1 MILKSIFKSKK
12 ENDLRNYADGELIR
26 AFKTN
31 HGNAFLEEIF
41 NRYSHLVFGV
51 CMKYLKNE
59 DESKDAVMQIFENLI
74 EILRK
79 QEVENFRSWIYTVSK
94 NHCLI
99 ILRKQKSTENV
110 RSGYFEK
117 VHTEIMESTD
127 VYHQHNKTDLNEKLP
142 HLQPAIEKLNEEQ
155 RKCIELLYLHDKSYQ
170 EVSSLTGYSLKQV
183 KSFIQ
188 NGKRNLRIYLENK

>member
-1 MILKSIFKSKK
+1 MFLKFIFKIKK
-12 ENDLRNYADGELIR
+12 ENDLREYTDGELIK

-31 HGNAFLEEIF
+31 HDNIFPEELF

-59 DESKDAVMQIFENLI
+59 DESKDAVMQIFENL
-74 EILRK
+74 LDVLKK
-79 QEVENFRSWIYTVSK
+79 QEVENFRSWLYTVSK

-110 RSGYFEK
+110 RAGYFEK
-117 VHTEIMESTD
+117 IHTEIMESQD
-127 VYHQHNKTDLNEKLP
+127 VYHQYNKTDLNEKLP
-142 HLQPAIEKLNEEQ
+142 YLQPAIEKLNDEQ

-183 KSFIQ
+183 KSYVQ
-188 NGKRNLRIYLENK
+188 NGKRNLRNYLEKE